1 MSINY
6 NTKEDIGILQTA
18 IYELLGDRAI
28 RIKNLDIGFTY
39 DDIEIL
45 TPNIEKPL
53 YEDVYNKFL
62 EIKNKKYFTLLR
74 RERNNKLAET
84 DWMANSDVTM
94 SEEWKEYRQ
103 SLRDITTQIPV
114 DIELS
119 NINWPIPP
127 S

>member
-62 EIKNKKYFTLLR
+62 EIKNKKYFSVLR

-84 DWMANSDVTM
+84 DWMSNSDVTM

>member
-18 IYELLGDRAI
+18 IYELLGDKSI
-28 RIKNLDIGFTY
+28 KIKNLDVGFTY

-45 TPNIEKPL
+45 TPNTEKPL

-62 EIKNKKYFTLLR
+62 EIKNKKYFSVLR
-74 RERNNKLAET
+74 RERNNKLVET

>member
-18 IYELLGDRAI
+18 IYELLGDKSI
-28 RIKNLDIGFTY
+28 KIKNLDVGFTY

-45 TPNIEKPL
+45 TPNTEKPL

-62 EIKNKKYFTLLR
+62 EIKNKKYFSVLR

-114 DIELS
+114 DMELS

>member
-18 IYELLGDRAI
+18 IYELLGDRTI
-28 RIKNLDIGFTY
+28 QIKNLNVGFTY
-39 DDIEIL
+39 DDVEIL
-45 TPNIEKPL
+45 TPNIEKPS

-62 EIKNKKYFTLLR
+62 EVKNKKYLSLLR
-74 RERNNKLAET
+74 RERNNRLIDT
-84 DWMANSDVTM
+84 DWMANSDVVM

-114 DIELS
+114 DMELS

>member
-1 MSINY
+1 MEINY

-18 IYELLGDRAI
+18 IYELLGDKSI
-28 RIKNLDIGFTY
+28 KIKNLDVGFTY
-39 DDIEIL
+39 DDVEIL

-62 EIKNKKYFTLLR
+62 EVKNKKYFSVLR

-84 DWMANSDVTM
+84 DWMANSDVIM

-114 DIELS
+114 DMELS
-119 NINWPIPP
+119 NINWPNKPE
-127 S
+127 